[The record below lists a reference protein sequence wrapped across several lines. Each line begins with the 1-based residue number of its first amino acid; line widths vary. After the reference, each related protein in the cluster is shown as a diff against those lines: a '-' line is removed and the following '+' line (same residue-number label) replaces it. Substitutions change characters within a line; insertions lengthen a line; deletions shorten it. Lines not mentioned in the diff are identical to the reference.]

1 MNPAFRRI
9 PPGTSGDDEVI
20 AGLERLGRKTRLL
33 ETCGIGPFGGK
44 LLRRPVFIR
53 DGQIEPG
60 VRILELEGDDVAF
73 KRNVL
78 FLEIIGRERVM
89 G

>member
-9 PPGTSGDDEVI
+9 SARTSGDDEVI
-20 AGLERLGRKTRLL
+20 AGLERLGRKTRLF
-33 ETCGIGPFGGK
+33 EARGIGPFSGK

-53 DGQIEPG
+53 DGQIEPS

-73 KRNVL
+73 ERNFL